1 MKATFFLLFISSFLN
16 LSAQKFS
23 PFVGE
28 LDGKKIEASLLLVS
42 GESSGTFFFQNKPQ
56 DTFDISIITKL
67 DNEVEVRILSHGNK
81 YASGMLHQTNEG
93 GSIQLKGELTNIDGK
108 QFSFSLEQKE

>member
-1 MKATFFLLFISSFLN
+1 MHSNPILLS
-16 LSAQKFS
+16 
-23 PFVGE
+23 
-28 LDGKKIEASLLLVS
+28 
-42 GESSGTFFFQNKPQ
+42 FFFQNKPQ

-93 GSIQLKGELTNIDGK
+93 GSIQLKGELTNVDGK
-108 QFSFSLEQKE
+108 QFPFSLEQKE